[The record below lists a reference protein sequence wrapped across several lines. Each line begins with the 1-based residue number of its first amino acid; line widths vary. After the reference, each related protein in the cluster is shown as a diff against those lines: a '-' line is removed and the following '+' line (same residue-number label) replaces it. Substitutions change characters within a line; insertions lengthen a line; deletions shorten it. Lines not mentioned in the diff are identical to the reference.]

1 MPPPPPPR
9 GGCCSSYMKKRLPIL
24 PASPP
29 PPPVDVGAIV
39 IGDDRLTV
47 RTADWSNLD
56 SSSRGEYCSGEIE
69 RALRII
75 RGADQETARAAFAMI
90 ILPWTSRGSVGLL
103 GVVACCACMRPT
115 GYNIGGIDRRGTFVS
130 TLHTQYRNTAPLD
143 SPAARCS
150 GHTSYYCTTKNHQ
163 Q

>member
-1 MPPPPPPR
+1 M
-9 GGCCSSYMKKRLPIL
+9 
-24 PASPP
+24 
-29 PPPVDVGAIV
+29 V

-103 GVVACCACMRPT
+103 GVLGVD
-115 GYNIGGIDRRGTFVS
+115 YK
-130 TLHTQYRNTAPLD
+130 LYE
-143 SPAARCS
+143 
-150 GHTSYYCTTKNHQ
+150 
-163 Q
+163 